1 MKNKKTAIIL
11 GATGLT
17 GNILLKMLLENEN
30 YSRIVLFSRHSCGIE
45 NPKIEEHLI
54 DLFQLKEQSSK
65 FKADEVYCCIGTT
78 KKKTPDLETY
88 RKIDYGIP
96 VDAAELCR
104 KNKIAFF
111 AVISAM
117 GANSQSRIFYNKT
130 KGEMEEAV
138 LACRIPQTF
147 ILRPSLI
154 SGDRQENRLGES
166 LAKNLMKL
174 LDPIMLGSVK
184 KYRSIAPEVIAKCMM
199 CLAQDQAEEAII
211 ESDRIKKIAAEC
223 TLKT

>member
-1 MKNKKTAIIL
+1 MKKLKTAIIL

-17 GNILLKMLLENEN
+17 GNILLEMLLENED
-30 YSRIVLFSRHSCGIE
+30 YHKIILFSRRSCGIE
-45 NPKIEEHLI
+45 NLKIEENLI
-54 DLFQLKEQSSK
+54 DLFQLKEQSLN

-104 KNKIAFF
+104 KNKIPFF

-117 GANSQSRIFYNKT
+117 GADSQSRIFYNKT

-138 LACRIPQTF
+138 LACRIPQTY

-154 SGDRQENRLGES
+154 SGERKEQRFGES
-166 LAKNLMKL
+166 LAKHLMKL
-174 LDPIMLGSVK
+174 LDPIMLGSLK
-184 KYRSIAPEVIAKCMM
+184 KYRSIAPELIAKSMI
-199 CLAQDQAEEAII
+199 CLAQDPSDDIVI
-211 ESDRIKKIAAEC
+211 ESDRIKKIAADC
-223 TLKT
+223 NINK